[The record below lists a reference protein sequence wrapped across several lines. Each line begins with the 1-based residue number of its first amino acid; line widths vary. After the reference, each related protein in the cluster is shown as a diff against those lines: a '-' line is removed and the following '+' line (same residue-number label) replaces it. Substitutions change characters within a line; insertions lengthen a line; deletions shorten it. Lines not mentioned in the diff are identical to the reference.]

1 MKIIFFRYGG
11 WREGLESNS
20 SVAANSENTA
30 VYFNNKVCGM
40 IVMLVEQNVS
50 FEQML
55 AITRNGSTYKWV

>member
-40 IVMLVEQNVS
+40 IVMLVERNVS
-50 FEQML
+50 F
-55 AITRNGSTYKWV
+55 